1 MILDVHWN
9 PRIKNLNKLCVHMYR
24 PQQKFLLTAHAS
36 SVCIPKY
43 MTFFCDISLY
53 FCEHHS
59 SKISSKV
66 FPSLFRSQN
75 ASSTLPQQKKTLRF
89 IKTNFSKII
98 NILNYY

>member
-9 PRIKNLNKLCVHMYR
+9 SRIKNPIKFCVHMYR
-24 PQQKFLLTAHAS
+24 PQQKFLLTEHAS

-59 SKISSKV
+59 SMISSKV
-66 FPSLFRSQN
+66 FPSLFRCQN
-75 ASSTLPQQKKTLRF
+75 ASSTLNQQKK
-89 IKTNFSKII
+89 NFQIYK
-98 NILNYY
+98 NKF